1 MREVRIWGG
10 GALLTSRGLVN
21 VPKEPTV
28 DVHGRCPLERG
39 NEEAL
44 AAGVAAAPYRRE
56 AIPPRGLG
64 PPTYVVPS

>member
-10 GALLTSRGLVN
+10 GALLTSRGLVD
-21 VPKEPTV
+21 EPTKE
-28 DVHGRCPLERG
+28 VHGLCPPEGLVG
-39 NEEAL
+39 NEE
-44 AAGVAAAPYRRE
+44 AAGVAAAADAPYRRD